1 MSLLR
6 TSATDVHVLP
16 VVHGELAEINTVY
29 STSICRATMGNEM
42 VESRT
47 ESVPSW
53 KGDKLELPGKNY
65 VDVAVKT
72 SWRETRITA
81 AVDAASCLDRRNM
94 AKSWVWRRE
103 NLNVTTEDCS

>member
-6 TSATDVHVLP
+6 TSASDVHALP

-29 STSICRATMGNEM
+29 STSICRASMGNEV

-47 ESVPSW
+47 QSLSSW
-53 KGDKLELPGKNY
+53 KGDKLESCQVKC

-72 SWRETRITA
+72 SQWETRITA
-81 AVDAASCLDRRNM
+81 AVDAASCLARSV
-94 AKSWVWRRE
+94 AKS
-103 NLNVTTEDCS
+103 